1 MYLELFS
8 PHISRRSRSPWHSRG
23 ILLPGQ
29 AGSPRWRRWL
39 RTLQPCGWRVGKYI
53 FTCNSNIFNIFYRQ
67 HIFAPPAVSKELVSS
82 AGDDTSSV
90 NINHSSAGKLG
101 GFVMMLSEILNCLG
115 QDWKSWKQIWTLYI
129 TLAPSAFLAG
139 GQKLWLPH
147 YCRQLVAP
155 RFPPSRGWDESQFW
169 QMDLWQFMI
178 VKLLF

>member
-82 AGDDTSSV
+82 ASDDTSSV

-115 QDWKSWKQIWTLYI
+115 QDWKSWKQIYVHCTSPWPLQPFWSVDKNFDFRTI
-129 TLAPSAFLAG
+129 VGSWWHHDFLLQG
-139 GQKLWLPH
+139 GGMKANFDKWI
-147 YCRQLVAP
+147 
-155 RFPPSRGWDESQFW
+155 FDNSWS
-169 QMDLWQFMI
+169 
-178 VKLLF
+178 